1 MVRLVL
7 ILKMGL
13 NSHPL
18 NLSAPHLRFNQMVS
32 RKVLY
37 LLAHN
42 EQIRRDHSVWVK
54 QLLSKTFSEDFS
66 VALFEVC

>member
-1 MVRLVL
+1 
-7 ILKMGL
+7 MGL

-32 RKVLY
+32 REVLC
-37 LLAHN
+37 LLGLK
-42 EQIRRDHSVWVK
+42 EIRSQSSVWVK
-54 QLLSKTFSEDFS
+54 QLLSEALSEDFS